1 MTAFS
6 QTALPSVFFAHNSRV
21 RAWCSTSFYQSS
33 VLTQAAFDATNFLDG
48 FNLRMDV
55 ATQQLSG
62 DLQYSG
68 ALKFSFINPLPDNN
82 YKVFVQPF
90 FQSGNDTFGS
100 PFLAHVLNSAAYP
113 KTKESFWVRMGFMVR
128 PNTTGVTGLVTNK
141 PATLRLRAPV
151 DPIDGKLKVVVL

>member
-90 FQSGNDTFGS
+90 FQPNSTVLGA
-100 PFLAHVLNSAAYP
+100 PFVAHVLNSAAYP
-113 KTKESFWVRMGFMVR
+113 KTRDSFWVRMGFMVR
-128 PNTTGVTGLVTNK
+128 PATTSATGLVTNK
-141 PATLRLRAPV
+141 PATLRLRAPAAGA
-151 DPIDGKLKVVVL
+151 DGKLKVVVL